1 MELVVMRVAGDWSIM
16 VDGRRRGR
24 FDYEVDAVEAALRL
38 ARVQDPQPGG
48 VQVMVQDMFGE
59 LRAVDDPQLAAVAPG
74 RARRQAAS
82 PT

>member
-24 FDYEVDAVEAALRL
+24 FDYEVDAVETALRL
-38 ARVQDPQPGG
+38 AREQDPALMS
-48 VQVMVQDMFGE
+48 VRVMVQDTFGE
-59 LRAVDDPQLAAVAPG
+59 LRAVDDLQAAAAAPG
-74 RARRQAAS
+74 RIRRQAAS